1 MDVLKLLRLLAIYVV
16 LLGIERIV
24 PLDVLKALANAFA
37 VAIPLIL
44 VGDHLLSRR
53 SLLSPAPVAASIGL
67 MFVALTGSWAVNG
80 IANFADFTKML
91 LLPTFV
97 LLGFNAEAFDRSA
110 PEQIAPLKRLSA
122 VLLAVPLILLAL
134 NDVFPD
140 PDPSVVSIFA
150 NRNNA
155 GLYMVGLANVLFL
168 LGVRLSYIV
177 AALVAVAL
185 LFSTLGVLVAVVLA
199 LVFSLSLRRYFG
211 HYLLAAVVGL
221 ALAAALPELPIFQR
235 LDELAENV
243 SAVTH
248 AGLWTELDRVT
259 YLDLYLLTG
268 SSTELSFF
276 FRLKHWQELWQAYV
290 GGGFGQ
296 LLFGLGVGAS
306 VYHTDIGLVPHN
318 DYLRFLIET
327 GPFGFA
333 GFALLTLYLVARIGR
348 QVYVMSTV
356 AVAFFFLSDNLITN
370 FPAMAMYYFF
380 AGYWVRH
387 AGATVVAGAQSRP
400 HSPAAETTSV

>member
-16 LLGIERIV
+16 LLGVQRIA
-24 PLDVLKALANAFA
+24 PLEMLKALANAFA

-44 VGDHLLSRR
+44 LGDHLLNKRA
-53 SLLSPAPVAASIGL
+53 LLSPAPIAAAIGL
-67 MFVALTGSWAVNG
+67 MVVALTGSWAVSG

-97 LLGFNAEAFDRSA
+97 LLGFNADVFDRSA
-110 PEQIAPLKRLSA
+110 PELIAPLKRLSA
-122 VLLAVPLILLAL
+122 LLLAVPLILLAL

-168 LGVRLSYIV
+168 LGIRLSYII
-177 AALVAVAL
+177 ASLIAVAV
-185 LFSTLGVLVAVVLA
+185 LFSTLGVLLAVVLA

-211 HYLLAAVVGL
+211 HYLLAAVLGM
-221 ALAAALPELPIFQR
+221 ALVVALPDLPIFQR
-235 LDELAENV
+235 IDELAENV
-243 SAVTH
+243 AAVTH
-248 AGLWTELDRVT
+248 AGLWTELDAIT

-268 SSTELSFF
+268 TSTELSLF
-276 FRLKHWQELWQAYV
+276 FRLKHWQDLWQAYL
-290 GGGFGQ
+290 GGGFGE
-296 LLFGLGVGAS
+296 LLFGMGVGAS

-318 DYLRFLIET
+318 DYLRFMIET
-327 GPFGFA
+327 GPLGFA
-333 GFALLTLYLVARIGR
+333 GFTLLTFYLVARIGR
-348 QVYVMSTV
+348 QVFVMSTV
-356 AVAFFFLSDNLITN
+356 AVTFFFFSDNLITN

-387 AGATVVAGAQSRP
+387 ADATVVTGAQLRA
-400 HSPAAETTSV
+400 HSPAAEAPSA